1 MNLNTSLDN
10 NNFND
15 STNINTWNPIQL
27 NFFGLLAIMLPI
39 VAIIG
44 NWAVILSVRREKG
57 LQTSTNY
64 LIVSLAVADLLV
76 GLIVMPWGIFALV
89 RHHELERHRPQSR

>member
-57 LQTSTNY
+57 LQTSTNF

-89 RHHELERHRPQSR
+89 RRHHELERET